1 MRKSLLFCW
10 EKPSVKKNNA
20 SMFHATMSSY
30 DGAEV
35 CELVRLFILDS
46 LAKKSGKGKV
56 GIFGY
61 DRLPLLKNTTARAG
75 DESRKNVINVFGH
88 FGLKVTAQTSQKI
101 TSLLH
106 ITLTLLT
113 DNSTTTESLTT
124 NAFVCTSN
132 YPPSILQ
139 IPPSMNK
146 IISQLPSDQ

>member
-1 MRKSLLFCW
+1 
-10 EKPSVKKNNA
+10 
-20 SMFHATMSSY
+20 MFDATIRSY

-61 DRLPLLKNTTARAG
+61 DRLAVLKNTTASAG

-101 TSLLH
+101 TSILH
-106 ITLTLLT
+106 ITLNLI
-113 DNSTTTESLTT
+113 D
-124 NAFVCTSN
+124 
-132 YPPSILQ
+132 
-139 IPPSMNK
+139 
-146 IISQLPSDQ
+146 